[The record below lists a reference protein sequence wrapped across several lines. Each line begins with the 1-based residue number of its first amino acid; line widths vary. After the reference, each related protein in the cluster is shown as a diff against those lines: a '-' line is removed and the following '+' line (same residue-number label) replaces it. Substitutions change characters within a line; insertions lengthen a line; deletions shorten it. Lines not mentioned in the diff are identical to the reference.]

1 MDRTG
6 SFEGLIVSKPLA
18 VCRNSENSIAMNQ
31 VIVES
36 LQGVTLAGGGP
47 FGKAALARAMRLAPR
62 IVGADGGA
70 DRLLRLG
77 VEPEAVI
84 GDFDSI
90 SQQARARLVGRLF
103 PIAEQETTDFD
114 KALRSISA
122 PFVLGLGFAGARL
135 DHGLAVLNALVRQ
148 ADRRCLVLSP
158 QDVVFLAPPEIEMTL
173 PVGSR
178 LSLFPMGAV
187 AGESEGLRWP
197 LQGLHF
203 APDGMIGTSNE
214 VSARRVRLRFSARK
228 MLVILPI
235 RSLAAALSGLHVG

>member
-1 MDRTG
+1 M
-6 SFEGLIVSKPLA
+6 SKALA
-18 VCRNSENSIAMNQ
+18 VCRISENSIAMKQ

-36 LQGVTLAGGGP
+36 LHGVTLAGGGP
-47 FGKAALARAMRLAPR
+47 FGKAALMRAMRFAPT

-70 DRLLRLG
+70 DRLLRHG
-77 VEPEAVI
+77 IEPQAVI

-90 SQQARARLVGRLF
+90 SVQARARLAGRLF

-148 ADRRCLVLSP
+148 HDRRCLVLSP
-158 QDVVFLAPPEIEMTL
+158 QDVVFLAPTSITLTL

-178 LSLFPMGAV
+178 LSLFPMGGV
-187 AGESEGLRWP
+187 SGQSDGLRWP
-197 LQGLHF
+197 IQDLRF

-214 VSARRVRLRFSARK
+214 VSAPQVSLRFDAPK

-235 RSLAAALSGLHVG
+235 KSLAAALAGLGVA

>member
-1 MDRTG
+1 M
-6 SFEGLIVSKPLA
+6 SKPLA
-18 VCRNSENSIAMNQ
+18 VCRNSDNSIAMNQ

-47 FGKAALARAMRLAPR
+47 FGKAALTRALRFAPR
-62 IVGADGGA
+62 IVAADGGA

-90 SQQARARLVGRLF
+90 SAEARLRLAGRLF

-114 KALRSISA
+114 KALRSITA

-148 ADRRCLVLSP
+148 PDRCCVVLSP
-158 QDVVFLAPPEIEMTL
+158 QDAVFLAPLELSLTL

-178 LSLFPMGAV
+178 ISLFPMGQV
-187 AGESEGLRWP
+187 TGESDGLRWP
-197 LQGLHF
+197 LQGLPF
-203 APDGMIGTSNE
+203 APDGIIGTSNE
-214 VSARRVRLRFSARK
+214 VSLPQVHLRFSARK
-228 MLVILPI
+228 MLVILPV
-235 RSLAAALSGLHVG
+235 RSLAAALSGLRAG

>member
-1 MDRTG
+1 M
-6 SFEGLIVSKPLA
+6 SKALA
-18 VCRNSENSIAMNQ
+18 VCRISENSIAMNQ

-47 FGKAALARAMRLAPR
+47 FGKAALARAMQFAPT

-90 SQQARARLVGRLF
+90 SKQARARLAGRLF

-114 KALRSISA
+114 KALRSVSA

-158 QDVVFLAPPEIEMTL
+158 QDVVFLAPLELNLTL

-187 AGESEGLRWP
+187 SGESEGLRWP
-197 LQGLHF
+197 LQGLKF
-203 APDGMIGTSNE
+203 APDGMIGTSNA
-214 VSARRVRLRFSARK
+214 VSARQVRLRFSAPK

-235 RSLAAALSGLHVG
+235 KSLAAALTGLGVA

>member
-1 MDRTG
+1 
-6 SFEGLIVSKPLA
+6 
-18 VCRNSENSIAMNQ
+18 MNQ

-47 FGKAALARAMRLAPR
+47 FGKAELARALRFAPR

-70 DRLLRLG
+70 DRLLALG
-77 VEPEAVI
+77 AEPEAVI

-90 SQQARARLVGRLF
+90 SDAARARLAGRLF

-114 KALRSISA
+114 KALRSIVA

-135 DHGLAVLNALVRQ
+135 DHGLAVLNALAR
-148 ADRRCLVLSP
+148 APERRALILSP
-158 QDVVFLAPPEIEMTL
+158 QDVTFLAPPQLVLDL
-173 PVGSR
+173 PVGTR
-178 LSLFPMGAV
+178 LSLFPMAAV
-187 AGESEGLRWP
+187 SAESEGLRWP

-214 VSARRVRLRFSARK
+214 VSGPVRLQFSVPK

-235 RSLAAALSGLHVG
+235 RFLPAALRGLGCR